1 MRPMIYVEI
10 AGKRYP
16 IRFSLAAMRAVTEK
30 FGSIDK
36 MGEAMSGGN
45 NAETLE
51 ALAWVLGVMIRQGCE
66 YKNLFDTA
74 SAPEKNDP
82 VENGKYIPLSDEC
95 LAVALDVKDLPEM
108 SQKIT
113 EAMRVGQSQE
123 IETKK
128 KGKNAETT

>member
-1 MRPMIYVEI
+1 MRPMTYIEI

-30 FGSIDK
+30 FGSIDE
-36 MGEAMSGGN
+36 MGKVMSGGN

-51 ALAWVLGVMIRQGCE
+51 SLAWVLGVMIRQGCE

-74 SAPEKNDP
+74 SVPDKNDP
-82 VENGKYIPLSDEC
+82 VEDGKYIPLSDES

-113 EAMRVGQSQE
+113 EAMRIGQTQE